1 MRFNA
6 KKFTIYSLFRE
17 KQEMYER
24 HNLAN
29 GIRVIHKRV
38 SSPVAHLGIIINT
51 GSRDELDNEKGVAHF
66 IEHTI
71 FKGTKK
77 RKAFHILNRLDSV
90 GADMNA
96 YTTKEETCIYASF
109 LKEHFTRTIELFA
122 DISLNSVFPQKEI
135 NKEKDVIIDEIN
147 SYKDNPSEEIFDE
160 IEEVIFS
167 SNSLGAS
174 ILGTKEEV
182 EKIKRSSIFRFV
194 KRTYNTDQMVICSV
208 GNIPFSVVVKNA
220 EKYFSEVPEFKRAF
234 KRNSS
239 LDYQAQTLIK
249 PKAQYQGHC
258 IIANKA
264 YGIKHKK
271 RTTLF
276 LLNNILGGP
285 GLNSRLNL
293 GIREKYGFCYNL
305 ESNYSIY
312 SDMGMVGI
320 YMGTEFEY
328 LEKTINLVELELKKL
343 REKKLGTLQLHNAKQ
358 QIKGQIA
365 IGNDNNIN
373 ELLAIGKSI
382 ISYDNVEDVESI
394 YARIEKISAEY
405 LLEVANHIFA
415 PKQMSKLI
423 YSKQN
428 K

>member
-1 MRFNA
+1 
-6 KKFTIYSLFRE
+6 
-17 KQEMYER
+17 MYER
-24 HNLAN
+24 YDLAN

-38 SSPVAHLGIIINT
+38 NSPVAHLGIIINT
-51 GSRDELDNEKGVAHF
+51 GARDELENEKGIAHF

-109 LKEHFTRTIELFA
+109 LKEHFSRTIELFA
-122 DISLNSVFPQKEI
+122 DISLNSIFPQKEI
-135 NKEKDVIIDEIN
+135 EKEKDVIIDEIN

-160 IEEVIFS
+160 IEEVVFDG
-167 SNSLGAS
+167 NSLGTN
-174 ILGTKEEV
+174 ILGTKQQV

-194 KRTYNTDQMVICSV
+194 KRTYNTDQMVVCSV
-208 GNIPFSVVVKNA
+208 GNIPFSTVIKNVD
-220 EKYFSEVPEFKRAF
+220 KYFATVPEFHRDF
-234 KRNSS
+234 ERNAS
-239 LDYQAQTLIK
+239 LNYQPKTIVK

-264 YGIKHKK
+264 YGIKHEK
-271 RTTLF
+271 RTALF

-312 SDMGMVGI
+312 SDLGMVGI

-328 LEKTINLVELELKKL
+328 LDKTISLVEKELKKL
-343 REKKLGTLQLHNAKQ
+343 REKKLGTMQLHASKQ

-373 ELLAIGKSI
+373 ELIAIGKSI
-382 ISYDNVEDVESI
+382 ISYNNVEDLQSI
-394 YARIEKISAEY
+394 YNRIDIITAED
-405 LLEVANHIFA
+405 LLEVANEIFD
-415 PKQMSKLI
+415 PKQLSKLI
-423 YSKQN
+423 YSKQE
-428 K
+428 

>member
-1 MRFNA
+1 MG
-6 KKFTIYSLFRE
+6 T
-17 KQEMYER
+17 YER
-24 HNLAN
+24 YNLAN
-29 GIRVIHKRV
+29 GIRVIHKHV
-38 SSPVAHLGIIINT
+38 NSPVSHLGVIINT
-51 GSRDELDNEKGVAHF
+51 GSRDELDNEKGIAHF

-109 LKEHFTRTIELFA
+109 LKEHFSRTMELFA

-135 NKEKDVIIDEIN
+135 NKEKYVIIDEIN

-160 IEEVIFS
+160 IEEVVFS
-167 SNSLGAS
+167 GNSLAS
-174 ILGTKEEV
+174 NILGTKEEV

-194 KRTYNTDQMVICSV
+194 KRTYNTDQMVVCSV
-208 GNIPFSVVVKNA
+208 GNIPFATVVKLVN
-220 EKYFSEVPEFKRAF
+220 KYFEEVPEFRRAF
-234 KRNSS
+234 ERDDHF
-239 LDYQAQTLIK
+239 DYQATTIIK
-249 PKAQYQGHC
+249 PKGQHQGHC
-258 IIANKA
+258 IVANKA
-264 YGIKHKK
+264 YGIKDKN
-271 RTTLF
+271 RTALF
-276 LLNNILGGP
+276 LLNNLLGGP

-312 SDMGMVGI
+312 SDVGMVGI

-328 LEKTINLVELELKKL
+328 LEKTIYLVEKELTKL
-343 REKKLGTLQLHNAKQ
+343 REKKLGTVQLHTSKQ

-365 IGNDNNIN
+365 IGNNNNIN

-382 ISYDNVEDVESI
+382 LSYDNVEDIESI
-394 YARIEKISAEY
+394 FKRIDTISAED
-405 LLEVANHIFA
+405 LLNVANEIFD
-415 PKQMSKLI
+415 PKQLTKLI
-423 YSKQN
+423 YSRQK
-428 K
+428 